1 MTATAPTVLLI
12 EDNAAF
18 REAVGR
24 VLERAGYAV
33 AQAPTGKAGLDR
45 AAASRPDLVILDMV
59 LPGLKGLEVCQRLKG
74 DAATASIPILILT
87 GNDKDGQEVAC
98 LDIGADDY
106 LTKPVAT
113 ERLLAHVRALLRR
126 VARGAETAPDAVAVG
141 ALQLHYGRKLVVLE
155 GREHAELTPTE
166 FGLLYELA
174 ARSPEPVERAVL
186 YERVWGMAP
195 PSDMSVQTVD
205 VHIRRIR
212 LKLGWTNDRWLSYVR
227 GRGYCLTEP

>member
-1 MTATAPTVLLI
+1 MTATEQTVLLI

-24 VLERAGYAV
+24 VLTRAGYAV
-33 AQAPTGKAGLDR
+33 AEAATGKTGLER
-45 AAASRPDLVILDMV
+45 AAQSRPDLVVLDMV

-74 DAATASIPILILT
+74 DAATAAIPILILT

-98 LDIGADDY
+98 LDVGADDY

-126 VARGAETAPDAVAVG
+126 GGRGAVAADSVARG
-141 ALQLHYGRKLVVLE
+141 ALQLHFGRKLVVLD
-155 GREHAELTPTE
+155 GREHEELTPTE

-174 ARSPEPVERAVL
+174 ARSPEPVDRVAL
-186 YERVWGMAP
+186 YRKVWGMEP
-195 PSDMSVQTVD
+195 PSEMSVQTVD

-212 LKLGWTNDRWLSYVR
+212 LKLGWSGDRWLSYVR
-227 GRGYCLTEP
+227 GRGYRLVEP

>member
-1 MTATAPTVLLI
+1 VTATEQTVLLI

-18 REAVGR
+18 REAVER
-24 VLERAGYAV
+24 VLARAGYAV
-33 AQAPTGKAGLDR
+33 AQAPTGKAGLDS

-59 LPGLKGLEVCQRLKG
+59 LPGLKGLEVCQRLKS
-74 DAATASIPILILT
+74 DAATASIPVLILT

-126 VARGAETAPDAVAVG
+126 GRGAAAADVVSLG
-141 ALQLHYGRKLVVLE
+141 ALQLHYGRKLVVLD

-174 ARSPEPVERAVL
+174 ARSPEPIDRVAL
-186 YERVWGMAP
+186 YQRVWGMEP
-195 PSDMSVQTVD
+195 PSEMSVQTVD

-212 LKLGWTNDRWLSYVR
+212 LKLGWANDRWLAYVR